1 MLKIIR
7 IILQLSV
14 IGAGGYTLFTE
25 NLVLTPL
32 VMLLTGLF
40 MLVAG
45 FERIEKN
52 QKEFW
57 GYAFV
62 VISLFLLTVS
72 WQSFF
77 LTA

>member
-7 IILQLSV
+7 IILQFSV
-14 IGAGGYTLFTE
+14 IGAGGYSLFTE

-32 VMLLTGLF
+32 VMLLAGLF

-62 VISLFLLTVS
+62 AISLFLLTVS

-77 LTA
+77 LMA